1 MSFLKKIWFGCCQ
14 DVPSGSTMAVP
25 VVVHNLPEAA
35 VGSSAV
41 LTADCRQSA
50 LPRKHFSSKDAS
62 VHCLCIYISWV
73 S

>member
-1 MSFLKKIWFGCCQ
+1 
-14 DVPSGSTMAVP
+14 MAVP